1 MNDDK
6 NTEST
11 GVEERTEKS
20 LIIAENPRE
29 FLPSEITDRI
39 IKVFYEVYNELGQGF
54 LEAVYETAMFIA
66 LKQAGVLNVQRQFE
80 VPVVFRGQRIG
91 LYKADLLV
99 ESSVI
104 VELKA
109 ASMIDKA
116 HEAQLLNY
124 LRATHYEVGLLL
136 NFGSR
141 PTLRRLNFSN
151 LRKSH
156 RSPPIINLE

>member
-1 MNDDK
+1 MNDDRDLVIA
-6 NTEST
+6 
-11 GVEERTEKS
+11 GVEERTERS
-20 LIIAENPRE
+20 QTPENPRE
-29 FLPSEITDRI
+29 FLHSEITDRI

-54 LEAVYETAMFIA
+54 LEAIYETAMFIA
-66 LKQAGVLNVQRQFE
+66 LKQAGVANVHRQFE
-80 VPVVFRGQRIG
+80 VPVSFRGQRIG
-91 LYKADLLV
+91 LYKADLLI

-116 HEAQLLNY
+116 HESQLLNY
-124 LRATHYEVGLLL
+124 LRATPYEVGLLL
-136 NFGSR
+136 NFGTR

-151 LRKSH
+151 PRKSH